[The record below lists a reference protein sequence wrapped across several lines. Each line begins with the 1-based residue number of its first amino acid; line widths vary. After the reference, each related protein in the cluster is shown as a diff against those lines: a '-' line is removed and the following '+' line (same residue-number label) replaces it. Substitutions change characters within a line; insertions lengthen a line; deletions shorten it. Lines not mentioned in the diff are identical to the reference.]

1 MVVVRSGMVDL
12 VGEVLV
18 VVRMAA
24 GVAVEV
30 ALAVLAHY
38 LTSDQTIRVPS
49 LLVDPA
55 ADDILTKEEHLT
67 TEEPEELPY
76 FSFSRAKS
84 L

>member
-18 VVRMAA
+18 GVLMVVGA
-24 GVAVEV
+24 AVEV
-30 ALAVLAHY
+30 DLAVLAHY

-55 ADDILTKEEHLT
+55 ADDILTKEQHIIM
-67 TEEPEELPY
+67 TEKLPY
-76 FSFSRAKS
+76 FNFSRAKS